1 MTIQQIR
8 YAITITETGSLNKAA
23 EQLYVS
29 QPSLT
34 SAMKELESELG
45 ITIFNRTGKGVTLTS
60 DGVEFITYARQLYG
74 QFDDMLEHF
83 GKAGNLKKK
92 FGVSAQH
99 YSFAVKAFVE
109 MVKSYDTL
117 KYEFA
122 MRECMTREVINDVV
136 QMRSEIGILF
146 LSDFNRRAM
155 LKLFKTSNL
164 EFKPLIVCKAYVYLW
179 RGHPLA
185 GEKEITLDQ
194 LSGYPCLSF
203 EQGENASFYLS
214 EEVFSSNEFSRTIK
228 TSDRATT
235 LNLMVGLNGYI
246 LCSGI
251 ICEELNGD
259 EYVAVPFKSEEEGRS
274 GDMEIG
280 YIRRRDMIPSKM
292 GELYIKKIK
301 EYLGIAG

>member
-34 SAMKELESELG
+34 SAMKELEGELG

-60 DGVEFITYARQLYG
+60 DGIEFITYARQLYA
-74 QFDDMLEHF
+74 QYDDMLEHF

-122 MRECMTREVINDVV
+122 IRECKTRDVINDVV

-164 EFKPLIVCKAYVYLW
+164 EFTPLIECNAFVYLW

-185 GEKEITLDQ
+185 GEKEISLSQ
-194 LSGYPCLSF
+194 LAEYPYLSF
-203 EQGENASFYLS
+203 EQGESASLYLS
-214 EEVFSSNEFSRTIK
+214 EEAFNSGEFSRTIK
-228 TSDRATT
+228 ISDRATT

-259 EYVAVPFKSEEEGRS
+259 DYVAVPFRGDDDSQGS
-274 GDMEIG
+274 DMEIG

-292 GELYIKKIK
+292 GELYIEKIK
-301 EYLGIAG
+301 EYLGIEK